1 MLTLRKKR
9 HNYKTTQT
17 LRRIME
23 QKGFVRHEVNGRVSL
38 FRQLVSRRTV
48 DRNFVRAL
56 LAQNFGGSASGLFLN
71 LLESARTKRDRQLEK
86 YLHEY
91 RKRTQHGDP
100 DPE

>member
-1 MLTLRKKR
+1 MLTLREKR

-56 LAQNFGGSASGLFLN
+56 LAQNFGGSA
-71 LLESARTKRDRQLEK
+71 
-86 YLHEY
+86 
-91 RKRTQHGDP
+91 
-100 DPE
+100 